1 MTLPADLPDQ
11 FAKLARQD
19 WTSITIGKSG
29 ARVWRV
35 SLNGGNVVF
44 LKSEPKHPL
53 AELPREIERLT
64 WLTRMGF
71 KAPRVVDTG
80 ESGDG
85 LWLLM
90 TAVPGQD
97 LTHWAQDQTEFVRIY
112 AQGLKRLHAL
122 DPRSCPFDHSIDQR
136 LADAQARADAG
147 LVDETD
153 FGPDQQG
160 WSAAAVL
167 DWLHH
172 NKPASSGSIV
182 THGDP
187 SAPNILASEG
197 RFSGMVDLARLG
209 VADLWQDLA
218 IACRSIQH
226 NIGADYVAP
235 FLESYGAEWDET
247 RYRYYNALDNLF

>member
-1 MTLPADLPDQ
+1 MRIPEDLPDQ
-11 FAKLARQD
+11 FAELARQD
-19 WTSITIGKSG
+19 WTAVTIGQSG
-29 ARVWRV
+29 ARVWRI
-35 SLNGGNVVF
+35 SLSGGSAVF
-44 LKSEPKHPL
+44 LKNEPRHPL

-71 KAPRVVDTG
+71 KAPGIIDSC
-80 ESGDG
+80 ESADG
-85 LWLLM
+85 FWLLM

-97 LTHWAQDQTEFVRIY
+97 LTHWTQDKTEFVRIY

-122 DPRSCPFDHSIDQR
+122 DPRSCPFDHSLDRR

-160 WSAAAVL
+160 WNSAAVL

-172 NKPASSGSIV
+172 HKPASSSSIV
-182 THGDP
+182 THGDA
-187 SAPNILASEG
+187 SAPNILAADG
-197 RFSGMVDLARLG
+197 RFSGMVDFARLG

-226 NIGADYVAP
+226 NIGGDYVAP
-235 FLESYGAEWDET
+235 FLETYGAEWDET